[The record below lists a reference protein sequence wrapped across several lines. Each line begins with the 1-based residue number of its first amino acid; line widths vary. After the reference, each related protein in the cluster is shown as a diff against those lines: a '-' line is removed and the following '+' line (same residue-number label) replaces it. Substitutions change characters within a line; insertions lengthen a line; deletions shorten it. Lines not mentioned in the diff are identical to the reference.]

1 MLSLE
6 LNETE
11 EQEFLC
17 LAEQQGKSINQLL
30 KEIMQTYLEDVHD
43 AALADAAMDDLIS
56 GKSTTVSFDEVKR
69 QLNELD
75 D

>member
-1 MLSLE
+1 MLTLE
-6 LNETE
+6 LNQTE
-11 EQEFLC
+11 EQEFLY

-43 AALADAAMDDLIS
+43 ASLADAAMDDLIS

-69 QLNELD
+69 QINALD